1 MTEPFKNAQEQ
12 LMIAAPHAN
21 IEEDLLRTLME
32 PQRILEVNIPV
43 RMDNGSVKVF
53 AGFRS
58 QHNNARGPFKGG
70 IRYHPDVTLSEVKAL
85 SMWMSWKCA
94 VASLPFGGAK
104 GGIIV
109 DPKKLSKEELERLSR
124 GYVRAIANYIGPD
137 IDVPAPDVNTNSQVM
152 AWMKD
157 EYERIIG
164 KQAPAVITGKPIELG
179 GIHGREEAT
188 ALGGIFVLHQALN
201 AFDIKGKTV
210 AIQGIGNVGG
220 HIAKLLEQ
228 RDYKVIAI
236 SDSKG
241 AVYNQAGLKCKEVFD
256 HKKKTGSVVGTIGT
270 KTISNDEL
278 LELPVSI
285 LVPSALENVINE
297 KNAASIQAKIILEMA
312 NGPSTVKADEMLG
325 EKKIIV
331 IPDILAN
338 AGGVVVSYF
347 EWAQNRE
354 GSIWPL
360 EKVNTMLGEKM
371 ELAFSEVFKFSQSRN
386 IPLRTAAQ
394 ALAIQRVGNAI
405 MLRGI

>member
-1 MTEPFKNAQEQ
+1 MTDPFKNAQEQ
-12 LMIAAPHAN
+12 LLIAAPYAN
-21 IEEDLLRTLME
+21 IEEDLLRILME

-94 VASLPFGGAK
+94 VAGLPFGGAK

>member
-109 DPKKLSKEELERLSR
+109 DPKKLSKEELERVSR

>member
-157 EYERIIG
+157 EYEHIIG